1 VTWRARARV
10 RRGKRRGAEG
20 DLDGAFTL
28 DRGGWRD
35 GRRQRQQRSAMFSGD
50 SGDPVPGGRREG
62 VEGLGHDDV
71 ALLATLVGFGEQP
84 RRRRAR

>member
-1 VTWRARARV
+1 
-10 RRGKRRGAEG
+10 
-20 DLDGAFTL
+20 L
-28 DRGGWRD
+28 DREGWRD
-35 GRRQRQQRSAMFSGD
+35 GRRQRQQLSAMFSGD

-71 ALLATLVGFGEQP
+71 ALMATLVGFGEQP

>member
-1 VTWRARARV
+1 
-10 RRGKRRGAEG
+10 
-20 DLDGAFTL
+20 
-28 DRGGWRD
+28 
-35 GRRQRQQRSAMFSGD
+35 MFSGD